1 MNIYVDFD
9 DTITDSLETLLI
21 IANQR
26 YGTHITRK
34 DIKKWSFSG
43 VFGNVPNQ
51 EIANIFGEE
60 EFFKR
65 LHLKDRCLITLS
77 GLARRNK
84 VYIVSKVVSTE
95 GMQRKY
101 NWIKD
106 NLMGFCNNLEFIGI
120 PIRASKGDI
129 NMGGGIMI
137 DDNVNFLN
145 ETNAKYKIFYNN
157 HRPFDETQKWDGLEV
172 DNWQDL
178 LIVIK
183 EILIKEKGVKN
194 GKF

>member
-1 MNIYVDFD
+1 
-9 DTITDSLETLLI
+9 
-21 IANQR
+21 
-26 YGTHITRK
+26 
-34 DIKKWSFSG
+34 
-43 VFGNVPNQ
+43 
-51 EIANIFGEE
+51 
-60 EFFKR
+60 
-65 LHLKDRCLITLS
+65 
-77 GLARRNK
+77 
-84 VYIVSKVVSTE
+84 
-95 GMQRKY
+95 
-101 NWIKD
+101 
-106 NLMGFCNNLEFIGI
+106 MGFCNNLEFIGI
-120 PIRASKGDI
+120 PIKASKGDI
-129 NMGGGIMI
+129 NMEGGIMI